1 MVMIIIIIIIII
13 IIMMMMI
20 IIITAVPG
28 DSRIDKKE
36 KEKLEKYQDL
46 RREVPWLW
54 RVNVT
59 VTNVVVP
66 AWGMVTK
73 NLRRSLQQRQVSV
86 RTEFLQ
92 KAEFLGTTRN
102 WRKVLQA

>member
-1 MVMIIIIIIIII
+1 MIIIIIII
-13 IIMMMMI
+13 I

-28 DSRIDKKE
+28 DSRIEKKE

-59 VTNVVVP
+59 VTNVVVWS
-66 AWGMVTK
+66 WGMVTK
-73 NLRRSLQQRQVSV
+73 NL
-86 RTEFLQ
+86 
-92 KAEFLGTTRN
+92 
-102 WRKVLQA
+102 

>member
-1 MVMIIIIIIIII
+1 MIMIIIIIII
-13 IIMMMMI
+13 MI
-20 IIITAVPG
+20 IIITTAVPG
-28 DSRIDKKE
+28 DSRIEKKE
-36 KEKLEKYQDL
+36 KEKLEKFRDL

-59 VTNVVVP
+59 VTNVVVQ

-92 KAEFLGTTRN
+92 KAAFLGTTRN

>member
-1 MVMIIIIIIIII
+1 MIMIIIII
-13 IIMMMMI
+13 I

-28 DSRIDKKE
+28 DSRIEKKE

-59 VTNVVVP
+59 VMNVVVRV
-66 AWGMVTK
+66 WGMLTN

-92 KAEFLGTTRN
+92 KAAFLGTTRN

>member
-1 MVMIIIIIIIII
+1 MVMIIIII

-46 RREVPWLW
+46 RRELPWLW

-92 KAEFLGTTRN
+92 KAAFLGTT
-102 WRKVLQA
+102 

>member
-1 MVMIIIIIIIII
+1 MIMII
-13 IIMMMMI
+13 I

-28 DSRIDKKE
+28 DSRIEKKE

-59 VTNVVVP
+59 VTNVVVR

-92 KAEFLGTTRN
+92 KGALLGTTRN
-102 WRKVLQA
+102 

>member
-1 MVMIIIIIIIII
+1 MIM
-13 IIMMMMI
+13 IMIMI

-28 DSRIDKKE
+28 DSRIEKKE

-59 VTNVVVP
+59 VANVVVR

-92 KAEFLGTTRN
+92 KAAFLGTTRN

>member
-1 MVMIIIIIIIII
+1 MIMIIIIIIIII
-13 IIMMMMI
+13 IMI
-20 IIITAVPG
+20 IIITTAVPG
-28 DSRIDKKE
+28 DSRIEKKE
-36 KEKLEKYQDL
+36 KEKLEKFRDL

-59 VTNVVVP
+59 VTNVVVQ

-92 KAEFLGTTRN
+92 KAAFLGTTRN

>member
-1 MVMIIIIIIIII
+1 MIMIIIIIIII
-13 IIMMMMI
+13 MI
-20 IIITAVPG
+20 IIITTAVPG
-28 DSRIDKKE
+28 DSRIEKKE
-36 KEKLEKYQDL
+36 KEKLEKFRDL

-59 VTNVVVP
+59 VTNVVVQ

-92 KAEFLGTTRN
+92 KAAFLGTTRN